1 VVIFGTLFN
10 LTMAL
15 TDLAGHVIMAVTSCH
30 FDLLILVCETME
42 PYTLLVISR
51 TQSLA
56 ERLRSMLGTERY
68 LVRWV
73 PNTAQALG
81 LDLCPALLVFALPP
95 SGGDRSAARLKRR
108 FESPL
113 LALLRTDEQPSP
125 RAVDVSLSRSGRL
138 QQLVELIEMTLIE
151 HSPHMIRAGKM
162 SLDTETRR
170 LQMNGELYQLRPI
183 GCEILALLMARP
195 DEVIARDELFQ
206 RAWHTED
213 GDNTRALDVHVA
225 HLRRELE
232 ADPRSPTLILTERGV
247 GYRLVPPV

>member
-1 VVIFGTLFN
+1 
-10 LTMAL
+10 
-15 TDLAGHVIMAVTSCH
+15 
-30 FDLLILVCETME
+30 
-42 PYTLLVISR
+42 
-51 TQSLA
+51 
-56 ERLRSMLGTERY
+56 
-68 LVRWV
+68 
-73 PNTAQALG
+73 
-81 LDLCPALLVFALPP
+81 
-95 SGGDRSAARLKRR
+95 
-108 FESPL
+108 
-113 LALLRTDEQPSP
+113 
-125 RAVDVSLSRSGRL
+125 
-138 QQLVELIEMTLIE
+138 LIEMTLIE

-162 SLDTETRR
+162 SLDKETRR